1 MADSKNIWAATLAPD
16 KGSFYR
22 GPLGVPLPTDALD
35 VLDTDL
41 EDHGFMGDD
50 GFTNGISR
58 DTTKH
63 KAFGGET
70 VYVTQDSYEETI
82 QVTCYESNPTVLRT
96 VFGEDNVDADYSSG
110 HLKLTV
116 RHTDQKQPRSSFVVR
131 VIRGQATRLLVIPE
145 GEVTE
150 IDDIVYVHD
159 DLVKYT
165 ITIDVFTPATG
176 SNPDNPAGVNEYID
190 DPSVVEAGS

>member
-22 GPLGVPLPTDALD
+22 GPLGTPLPTDALD
-35 VLDTDL
+35 ALDPAL

-70 VYVTQDSYEETI
+70 VYVTQDSYEETV
-82 QVTCYESNPTVLRT
+82 QVTCYESNPIVLRS
-96 VFGEDNVDADYSSG
+96 VFGDDNVEEDYSSG

-116 RHTDQKQPRSSFVVR
+116 RHTDQKLPRSSFVARFVR
-131 VIRGQATRLLVIPE
+131 GEATRLLVIPE

-165 ITIDVFTPATG
+165 LTIDVFTPATG
-176 SNPDNPAGVNEYID
+176 SNPDNPAGVNEYLD
-190 DPSVVEAGS
+190 DPGVEEGS